1 MKKRYIGK
9 KPTFCIN
16 CSVLNAGNFR
26 QFRLKGFP
34 SKGIFCF
41 HRELSSQRELLF
53 RMSGGVVL
61 AVLIEVYCPV
71 ANLDVLRALRDIG
84 VGECRVS
91 I

>member
-1 MKKRYIGK
+1 
-9 KPTFCIN
+9 
-16 CSVLNAGNFR
+16 
-26 QFRLKGFP
+26 
-34 SKGIFCF
+34 
-41 HRELSSQRELLF
+41 
-53 RMSGGVVL
+53 MSGGVVV